1 MAYAPPR
8 DAAGSAAIAKLRAG
22 DHDAIER
29 ITEARSQ
36 SYFDRI
42 KRSAEHWLPIVKQMR
57 PDHRW
62 EDVARVLNA
71 RRSHPEAGA
80 LPRWSVEMLRRATR
94 HLILDGLADPN
105 LLRTAPRNTG
115 NERLLTL
122 VAGIARANPELTL
135 TQIGAQL
142 EAMYERTPL
151 GGTRWGPSSVKSLID
166 RARKLGVMTAEQN

>member
-1 MAYAPPR
+1 MACAPQR
-8 DAAGSAAIAKLRAG
+8 DAVGGNPKLRAR
-22 DHDAIER
+22 DQDAIQR

-42 KRSAEHWLPIVKQMR
+42 NRTAEHWLPIVKEMR

-71 RRSHPEAGA
+71 RRSRPEDGA

-94 HLILDGLADPN
+94 RFVLDGLADPN
-105 LLRTAPRNTG
+105 LLRPAPRNTG

-122 VAGIARANPELTL
+122 VAGIAPANPDLPL
-135 TQIGAQL
+135 RLQL
-142 EAMYERTPL
+142 ASPLNVPDQRTFY
-151 GGTRWGPSSVKSLID
+151 GGD
-166 RARKLGVMTAEQN
+166 ARGYTDYPCLS